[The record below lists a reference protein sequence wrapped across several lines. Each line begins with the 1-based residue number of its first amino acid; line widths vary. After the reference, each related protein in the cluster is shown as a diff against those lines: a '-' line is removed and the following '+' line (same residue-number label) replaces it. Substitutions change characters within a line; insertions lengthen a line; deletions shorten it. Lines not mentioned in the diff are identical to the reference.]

1 MMVGPIRRT
10 KTNARIDMKRKL
22 QSPLGIRLTK
32 GSQKPM
38 SKNVTRILQRIND
51 GEKHLTDELLPLI
64 YSELR
69 TLAKSRMVRERAG
82 QTLQPT
88 ALVHEAYLRLL
99 GDEDVA
105 WDNRGHFFAAAAESM
120 RRILI
125 DRARRK
131 NRIKHGGELRRTT
144 LHDDRIQIG
153 DDDAQLLDLD
163 RALSDLEEKDEQ
175 MAAIVKLRYFA
186 GLTVEETAAALS
198 LSPRSINRT
207 WVSAKAWLAAE
218 LTR

>member
-1 MMVGPIRRT
+1 
-10 KTNARIDMKRKL
+10 MKRKL

>member
-1 MMVGPIRRT
+1 
-10 KTNARIDMKRKL
+10 MKCKR
-22 QSPLGIRLTK
+22 QSPLGIRLIR
-32 GSQKPM
+32 GSQEPM
-38 SKNVTRILQRIND
+38 SRNVTRILQRIND
-51 GEKHLTDELLPLI
+51 GEQHLTDELLPLI

-69 TLAKSRMVRERAG
+69 ALAKSRMVRERAG

-88 ALVHEAYLRLL
+88 ALVHEAYLRLI

-125 DRARRK
+125 ERARRK
-131 NRIKHGGELRRTT
+131 HRIKHGGELRRIT
-144 LHDDRIQIG
+144 LHDDRIEIG
-153 DDDAQLLDLD
+153 DDNAQLLDLD

-175 MAAIVKLRYFA
+175 MAAVVKLRYFA

-198 LSPRSINRT
+198 LSTRSINRT

-218 LTR
+218 LSR

>member
-1 MMVGPIRRT
+1 M
-10 KTNARIDMKRKL
+10 
-22 QSPLGIRLTK
+22 
-32 GSQKPM
+32 
-38 SKNVTRILQRIND
+38 LQRIND
-51 GEKHLTDELLPLI
+51 GEKHLADELLPLI

-131 NRIKHGGELRRTT
+131 NRINHGGELRRTT
-144 LHDDRIQIG
+144 LHEDRLQIG

-163 RALSDLEEKDEQ
+163 RALSELEEKDEQ
-175 MAAIVKLRYFA
+175 MAAVVKLRYFA

-198 LSPRSINRT
+198 LSTRSINRT

>member
-1 MMVGPIRRT
+1 
-10 KTNARIDMKRKL
+10 MKCKR
-22 QSPLGIRLTK
+22 QSPLGIRLIR
-32 GSQKPM
+32 GSQEPM
-38 SKNVTRILQRIND
+38 SRNVTRILQRIND
-51 GEKHLTDELLPLI
+51 GEQHLTDELLPLI

-69 TLAKSRMVRERAG
+69 ALAKSRMVRERAG

-88 ALVHEAYLRLL
+88 ALVHEAYLRLI

-125 DRARRK
+125 ERARRK
-131 NRIKHGGELRRTT
+131 HRIKHGGELRRIT
-144 LHDDRIQIG
+144 LHDDRIEIG

-175 MAAIVKLRYFA
+175 MAAVVKLRYFA

-198 LSPRSINRT
+198 LSTRSINRT

-218 LTR
+218 LSR